1 MVIMTFGEMFVWP
14 ALPTIANNLAP
25 KGKQGSYQG
34 VVTSTATLGRA
45 VGPLL
50 GGVIVDAYDMQ
61 VLFFVIVGLLF
72 IGYIFIA
79 LFTKR
84 VKGVV

>member
-1 MVIMTFGEMFVWP
+1 MFVWP
-14 ALPTIANNLAP
+14 ALPTIANQLAP

-45 VGPLL
+45 IGPLA
-50 GGVIVDAYDMQ
+50 GGIIVDMYNMQ
-61 VLFFVIVGLLF
+61 VLFLVIVGFLF

-79 LFTKR
+79 LYNKR
-84 VKGVV
+84 AKGVV